1 MLTAENITY
10 KIGNNVLVNNV
21 SVTYKPGVLNL
32 ILGPNGAGKSTLIKL
47 LCNLLQPTSGKV
59 MYNNVVLSG
68 ISIKEQAQIRSVL
81 SQSTDIAF
89 PLTAF
94 EVVMMGRYPHY
105 DVTAAQKDIEACT
118 KAMQLFDVEELADRN
133 YLSLSGGEKQ
143 RVHFARVIAQIWYAQ
158 KNKYRYLF
166 LDEPLTFL
174 DVYYQ
179 YHFMSKVIQLLK
191 QKDLI
196 VVGVVHDL
204 NLAAKYGG
212 YITLINHGNIIAAG
226 TPKEVFT
233 NENIKN
239 VYRLHP
245 TIENAGNSIAI
256 TFDIK
261 ED

>member
-1 MLTAENITY
+1 MLSAENITY
-10 KIGNNVLVNNV
+10 KVGNNILVNNV
-21 SVTYKPGVLNL
+21 TVGFKPGVLNL
-32 ILGPNGAGKSTLIKL
+32 IIGPNGAGKSTFIKL
-47 LCNLLQPTSGKV
+47 LCNLLQPTNGKV
-59 MYNNVVLSG
+59 LYNGIDIST
-68 ISIKEQAQIRSVL
+68 ISIKEQARVRSVL

-105 DVTAAQKDIEACT
+105 NVTATQKDKDACT
-118 KAMQLFDVEELADRN
+118 EAMQLFDVEELAERN

-143 RVHFARVIAQIWYAQ
+143 RVHFARVIAQIWHAQ
-158 KNKYRYLF
+158 ENKYRYLF

-179 YHFMSKVIQLLK
+179 YHFMSKVIELLK

-212 YITLINHGNIIAAG
+212 YIALINHGHIIATG

-233 NENIKN
+233 TENIKN
-239 VYRLHP
+239 VYRLQP
-245 TIENAGNSIAI
+245 TIENVGDSIAI

-261 ED
+261 